1 MGILITGIAGQ
12 DGLIL
17 GAALQAREIPFFG
30 VCRTSQA
37 EYVENALPGF
47 SPICSDL
54 SVPGN
59 MTKILKRVKPTKV
72 FNFAGFSSVKRSWRE
87 QELTFQLNYSLPREI
102 IEWIELE
109 NPETYLLQATSSE
122 IFAGSNQ
129 IPQNEL
135 TPIAPLSPYGR
146 SKAKAHNYLGEVRDR
161 SGLKLSSAIM
171 YNHESPIR
179 STEFV
184 TRHISMSI
192 ARICANKST
201 TLTIGNTL
209 ASRDWG
215 WAPDYVDALFKVMQL
230 DYVGDFVLSTGI
242 VSTVGDLIRYGFESV
257 GINDFDKYVA
267 IEPGRIRAVDSQT
280 LVGNSTF
287 INNFCGWAPTVSIK
301 EGIAKMVKND
311 IKILKSKK
319 NLNSLEW
326 Y

>member
-1 MGILITGIAGQ
+1 
-12 DGLIL
+12 
-17 GAALQAREIPFFG
+17 
-30 VCRTSQA
+30 
-37 EYVENALPGF
+37 
-47 SPICSDL
+47 
-54 SVPGN
+54 
-59 MTKILKRVKPTKV
+59 
-72 FNFAGFSSVKRSWRE
+72 
-87 QELTFQLNYSLPREI
+87 
-102 IEWIELE
+102 
-109 NPETYLLQATSSE
+109 
-122 IFAGSNQ
+122 
-129 IPQNEL
+129 
-135 TPIAPLSPYGR
+135 
-146 SKAKAHNYLGEVRDR
+146 
-161 SGLKLSSAIM
+161 
-171 YNHESPIR
+171 
-179 STEFV
+179 
-184 TRHISMSI
+184 MSI